1 MRIRLLLAAAV
12 LVIAG
17 AVWLAGAGQRSAA
30 NGSFGEIEAAH
41 GMLLAMLDQEDG
53 FNSYLATGRAS
64 SLARYERGRRAL
76 EVALARSEATQ
87 KEPEELLGIRRQR
100 EPARLWQQAA
110 EAHLDHLAAG
120 GEPRLPRA
128 EADQLD
134 RQLRRFRLANR
145 ALQEDLDEERVTLQE
160 RAVDLTVALIL
171 AISALFAA
179 VGFFAFDRRAR
190 RRQRRELVHSRFA
203 DALQLARSEGEAF
216 AVVRRYLERLV
227 PGGMATILSRNN
239 SANRLESRSP
249 VEEPALLEALDGAE
263 PESCLAI
270 RGGRTHRRTG
280 SADELIG
287 CEICGAVG
295 TNVTCVPSL
304 VGGEVIGSVLIT
316 HASTLDSE
324 DTEALSSSLA
334 EAAPIV
340 ANLRNLAIAETRAAT
355 DSLTGLPNNRAV
367 HETLKRL
374 SAQAGRTAEPLAVVL
389 FDLDHFKDVN
399 DTHGH
404 GKGDEVLA
412 AVGDTVANAVRE
424 SDFVGRYGGEEFL
437 ALLPSTGREGA
448 VELAEKLRMAI
459 SRVAVAGV
467 SRRVTASFGVAV
479 LPDDAG
485 EPEQALRA
493 ADRALYTAKGNG
505 RDRVETASPATA
517 AATPPPRARET

>member
-1 MRIRLLLAAAV
+1 MA
-12 LVIAG
+12 
-17 AVWLAGAGQRSAA
+17 
-30 NGSFGEIEAAH
+30 
-41 GMLLAMLDQEDG
+41 
-53 FNSYLATGRAS
+53 
-64 SLARYERGRRAL
+64 
-76 EVALARSEATQ
+76 
-87 KEPEELLGIRRQR
+87 
-100 EPARLWQQAA
+100 
-110 EAHLDHLAAG
+110 
-120 GEPRLPRA
+120 
-128 EADQLD
+128 
-134 RQLRRFRLANR
+134 
-145 ALQEDLDEERVTLQE
+145 LQE
-160 RAVDLTVALIL
+160 RAVRATVALIL
-171 AISALFAA
+171 VISALFAI

-190 RRQRRELVHSRFA
+190 RRELRERVHSRFA
-203 DALQLARSEGEAF
+203 DALQLARSEAEAF

-227 PGGMATILSRNN
+227 PGGTATILSRNN

-249 VEEPALLEALDGAE
+249 VEDPVLLEALEGAE

-280 SADELIG
+280 RQDELIG
-287 CEICGAVG
+287 CEICGAVAA
-295 TNVTCVPSL
+295 NVTCVPSL

-316 HASTLDSE
+316 HAHRLDSE

-367 HETLKRL
+367 HESLKRL

-412 AVGDTVANAVRE
+412 AVGDTVASVVRD

-448 VELAEKLRMAI
+448 VELAEKLRGAI

-467 SRRVTASFGVAV
+467 SRRVTASFGVAII
-479 LPDDAG
+479 PEDAG

-505 RDRVETASPATA
+505 RDRVETATPATA
-517 AATPPPRARET
+517 AATPPPHARGR

>member
-1 MRIRLLLAAAV
+1 M
-12 LVIAG
+12 G
-17 AVWLAGAGQRSAA
+17 A
-30 NGSFGEIEAAH
+30 
-41 GMLLAMLDQEDG
+41 
-53 FNSYLATGRAS
+53 
-64 SLARYERGRRAL
+64 
-76 EVALARSEATQ
+76 
-87 KEPEELLGIRRQR
+87 
-100 EPARLWQQAA
+100 
-110 EAHLDHLAAG
+110 
-120 GEPRLPRA
+120 
-128 EADQLD
+128 
-134 RQLRRFRLANR
+134 
-145 ALQEDLDEERVTLQE
+145 
-160 RAVDLTVALIL
+160 
-171 AISALFAA
+171 
-179 VGFFAFDRRAR
+179 
-190 RRQRRELVHSRFA
+190 
-203 DALQLARSEGEAF
+203 
-216 AVVRRYLERLV
+216 
-227 PGGMATILSRNN
+227 
-239 SANRLESRSP
+239 
-249 VEEPALLEALDGAE
+249 
-263 PESCLAI
+263 
-270 RGGRTHRRTG
+270 
-280 SADELIG
+280 
-287 CEICGAVG
+287 
-295 TNVTCVPSL
+295 NVTCVPSL

-316 HASTLDSE
+316 HASTLGSE

-412 AVGDTVANAVRE
+412 AVGDTVASAVRD

-448 VELAEKLRMAI
+448 VELAEKLRGAI

-479 LPDDAG
+479 IPDDAG

-505 RDRVETASPATA
+505 RDRVETATPATA
-517 AATPPPRARET
+517 AATPPPHALER